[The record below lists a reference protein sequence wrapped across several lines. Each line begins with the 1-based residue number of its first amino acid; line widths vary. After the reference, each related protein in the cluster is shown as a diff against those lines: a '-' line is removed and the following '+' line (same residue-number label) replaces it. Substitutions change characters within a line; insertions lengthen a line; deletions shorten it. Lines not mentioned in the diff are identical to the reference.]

1 MTCMRRASLF
11 LRQTFAA
18 LAAAGVVLAA
28 AGAGAREPGG
38 APTVVASIAP
48 IHSLAAMVM
57 TGVGEPRLLLP
68 RGASP
73 HGYALKPSDARLLSR
88 ADLVIWV
95 GPQLE
100 SFLAKPFA
108 VLVAAEKVLTLVTA
122 PRVATRP
129 ARHGGAW
136 EDEADA
142 EARGRAHEHHDG
154 EAGAARID
162 PHVWLDPVNG
172 AAMVEAIAA
181 ALARTDSANAGRYR
195 ANARRAVQRLK
206 DLDATLRA
214 RLAAV
219 RPIPFIVFHDAYAYF
234 EAHYGLRAVGSV
246 VVGSDRRPGIK
257 RLTEIRARLRRTG
270 AVCVFAEPQF
280 SPAIA
285 ATVVEGTGARIG
297 VLDPLGVGL
306 APGPDLYGK
315 LLMGLAASLID
326 CLSGPPAGPAP

>member
-1 MTCMRRASLF
+1 M
-11 LRQTFAA
+11 
-18 LAAAGVVLAA
+18 LAAAGVAVAA
-28 AGAGAREPGG
+28 AGGVAGAREKGG
-38 APTVVASIAP
+38 GPTVVVSIAP
-48 IHSLAAMVM
+48 IHSLAAMAM
-57 TGVGEPRLLLP
+57 AGVAEPRLLLP

-73 HGYALKPSDARLLSR
+73 HGYALKPSDARALSR

-100 SFLAKPFA
+100 SFLVKPFA
-108 VLVAAEKVLTLVTA
+108 ALVAPENVLALVTA
-122 PRVATRP
+122 PGVATRP

-136 EDEADA
+136 EDEA
-142 EARGRAHEHHDG
+142 EAGPAAHPHDHRGHEPG
-154 EAGAARID
+154 EAGID

-181 ALARTDSANAGRYR
+181 ALARLDAGNAGRYR
-195 ANARRAVQRLK
+195 ANARRAVRRIK
-206 DLDATLRA
+206 DLGAALGA
-214 RLAAV
+214 RLATV
-219 RPIPFIVFHDAYAYF
+219 RPIPYIVFHDAYAYF
-234 EAHYGLRAVGSV
+234 EARYRLRAVGSV

-257 RLTEIRARLRRTG
+257 RVTEIRARLRRTG

-306 APGPDLYGK
+306 APGPDLYGS
-315 LLMGLAASLID
+315 LLTRLATSLVG
-326 CLSGPPAGPAP
+326 CLSGPSARPAP